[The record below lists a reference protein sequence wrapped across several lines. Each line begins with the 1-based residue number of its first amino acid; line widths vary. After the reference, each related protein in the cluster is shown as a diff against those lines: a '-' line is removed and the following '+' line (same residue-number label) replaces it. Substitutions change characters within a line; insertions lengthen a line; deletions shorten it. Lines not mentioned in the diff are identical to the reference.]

1 MVDIVNKVLPHK
13 FLLSNGYCSSEPASE
28 DYIDSHLSKLCDS
41 LAVSLV
47 VIRLSSCPL
56 TSPQELK
63 LMAND

>member
-28 DYIDSHLSKLCDS
+28 DYINSHLSKLCD
-41 LAVSLV
+41 LAVSPV